1 MLLLS
6 PSILA
11 ADFARLGENMKQADE
26 AGTDY
31 FHVDVMDGMFV
42 PNISLGIPV
51 LQSIRKVTKKA
62 LDVHLMIEQ
71 PQRYIQKFKDAGA
84 DLLTVHYEACEPL
97 HETIAEIHRLGM
109 KAGISIKPH
118 TPVEVLK
125 PFLAE
130 ADMLLLMTVEPG
142 FGGQAYMDMCT
153 EKIRE
158 LRLLLTENGLNRDVQ
173 VDGGIT
179 KENIKVVLDA
189 GANVIV
195 MGSSVFQGDIAE
207 NVRYFKTYLK
217 NYEEQG
223 NRG

>member
-31 FHVDVMDGMFV
+31 FHLDVMDGMFV
-42 PNISLGIPV
+42 PNISFGIPV
-51 LQSIRKVTKKA
+51 VQSVRRITKKT

-71 PQRYIQKFKDAGA
+71 PERYIQKFKDAGA
-84 DLLTVHYEACEPL
+84 DLITVHYEACEPL
-97 HETIAEIHRLGM
+97 HETLAEIHRLGM
-109 KAGISIKPH
+109 EAGISIKPH

-125 PFLAE
+125 PFLEE
-130 ADMLLLMTVEPG
+130 ADMFLLMTVEPG

-158 LRLLLTENGLNRDVQ
+158 LRRLLTENGLERDIQ

-179 KENIKVVLDA
+179 RENIQVVLDA

-207 NVRYFKTYLK
+207 NVGYFKAYFK

-223 NRG
+223 TEG

>member
-31 FHVDVMDGMFV
+31 FHLDVMDGMFV
-42 PNISLGIPV
+42 PNISFGIPV
-51 LQSIRKVTKKA
+51 VQSVRRVTERT

-71 PQRYIQKFKDAGA
+71 PQRYIQKFKEAGA
-84 DLLTVHYEACEPL
+84 DLITVHYEACEPL
-97 HETIAEIHRLGM
+97 HKTLAEIHRLGM

-125 PFLAE
+125 PFLEE
-130 ADMLLLMTVEPG
+130 ADMFLLMTVEPG
-142 FGGQAYMDMCT
+142 FGGQAYMDLCT

-158 LRLLLTENGLNRDVQ
+158 LRRLLTENGLERDIQ

-207 NVRYFKTYLK
+207 NVRYFKAYFK

-223 NRG
+223 TKG